1 MGGVLDTPDPVHVTP
16 GKWSF
21 PPLEALPDGEDFI
34 ATGADLEPSTL
45 LAAYTSGFF
54 PMPVDWRNM
63 GWFSPDPRGVIIPSQ
78 FKESRSLRQSR
89 RRYRCTVNAAFDEV
103 LTACGDPS
111 RPNGWIDRRIR
122 RGYQR
127 LHTMGWVHSVEAW
140 DDEGLAGGLYGV
152 GVAGLFAGES
162 MFFRRRDASKVALAH
177 LIELLGDLEATI
189 VDVQWLTPHLAT
201 MGATEVPRP
210 SYRHLLDEALQ
221 QGAPFASWP
230 AQPGSD
236 Q

>member
-1 MGGVLDTPDPVHVTP
+1 MLGTPDPVQVTP
-16 GKWSF
+16 GKWTF
-21 PPLEALPDGEDFI
+21 PPLEALPDSEDFI

-45 LAAYTSGFF
+45 LAAYTSGYF
-54 PMPVDWRNM
+54 PMPVSRRNM
-63 GWFSPDPRGVIIPSQ
+63 GWFSPDPRGVIVPTE
-78 FKESRSLRQSR
+78 FKQSRSLGQSR

-122 RGYQR
+122 RGYRQ
-127 LHTMGWVHSVEAW
+127 LHTLGWVHSVEAW
-140 DDEGLAGGLYGV
+140 DDDGLAGGLYGV
-152 GVAGLFAGES
+152 GIGGLFAGES
-162 MFFRRRDASKVALAH
+162 MFHRRRDASKVALAH

-201 MGATEVPRP
+201 LGASEVPRLY
-210 SYRHLLDEALQ
+210 YRRLLENALG
-221 QGAPFASWP
+221 QGAPFPTW
-230 AQPGSD
+230 QGSAEPD